1 MDITISLI
9 VDIGV
14 LIVSTIEV
22 QGVVGG
28 VAVVIDTAIPVIP
41 KIGISGNFS
50 TITPGGAEQV
60 LNELIV
66 GEMLAG
72 VDDAEY

>member
-1 MDITISLI
+1 M

-22 QGVVGG
+22 QAVVVG
-28 VAVVIDTAIPVIP
+28 VAVVIDTIMPVIP

-50 TITPGGAEQV
+50 MVTPGGAE
-60 LNELIV
+60 
-66 GEMLAG
+66 
-72 VDDAEY
+72 